1 MSRRLAGGRLV
12 VASHNA
18 GKVREIGHLLA
29 PFGIETVSAG
39 DLGLPVPDETEQT
52 FMGNARIKA
61 HAAARASG
69 LPALADDSGLA
80 VDALDGQPGVRSA
93 DWAETPAGRNFGHA
107 MELLRQRVEAEGRPA
122 PVTARFLCCLCL
134 AWPDGH
140 DEVFLGTVEGHLE
153 WPPRGTRGF
162 GYDPIFVPDGDTRT
176 FGEMPPDEKHAIS
189 HRADA
194 FRQLVAA
201 CFAAARHAEPGA
213 GTTPP
218 PR

>member
-18 GKVREIGHLLA
+18 GKVREIGDLLR

-39 DLGLPVPDETEQT
+39 DLGLPVPDETEET
-52 FMGNARIKA
+52 FEGNARIKA
-61 HAAARASG
+61 HAAASAAN

-80 VDALDGQPGVRSA
+80 IDALGGAPGVRSA
-93 DWAETPAGRNFGHA
+93 DWAETPAGRDFDRA
-107 MELLRQRVEAEGRPA
+107 MRLVRERTEASGSKP
-122 PVTARFLCCLCL
+122 PHSARFLCCLCL

-140 DEVFLGTVEGHLE
+140 DEVFLGKVEGRLD
-153 WPPRGTRGF
+153 WPPRGEHGF
-162 GYDPIFVPDGDTRT
+162 GYDPIFIPTGDTRT
-176 FGEMPPDEKHAIS
+176 FGEMEPQEKHGMS

-201 CFAAARHAEPGA
+201 CFATGDA
-213 GTTPP
+213 G
-218 PR
+218 